1 MKAGRLRSL
10 AVLAGVALLLSGAL
24 SCASSKEKP
33 DPTEKLRTGISETVA
48 DPARAAK
55 MLTTVDEIEA
65 AVGELQTL
73 LARER
78 ASLVTLLRD
87 HGTSRAAFEASLA
100 EYNTARESLARR
112 VLTAHAAFKAE
123 ATAPEWKKLRKL
135 ELEMI
140 ISAATKALDQAPAT
154 GEGV

>member
-1 MKAGRLRSL
+1 MKAGRSRSL
-10 AVLAGVALLLSGAL
+10 AVLAAVALLLSGAL
-24 SCASSKEKP
+24 SCTTSKGKP
-33 DPTEKLRTGISETVA
+33 DPTGKLRACISEIVA

-73 LARER
+73 VAKER

-87 HGTSRAAFEASLA
+87 YGSSRAAVEASLT

-112 VLTAHAAFKAE
+112 VLTAHAALKAE
-123 ATAPEWKKLRKL
+123 ATTPEWKKLRKL
-135 ELEMI
+135 EMEMI
-140 ISAATKALDQAPAT
+140 VSAATKALDQAPAA
-154 GEGV
+154 GKQG